1 MQTPHDRFFQE
12 MFEKK
17 VVAEEFIKKYLPP
30 ELLEL
35 INMDRLEIS
44 KKSFVSKHLKKYF
57 SKMLKENKHNIIASN
72 YDNSHIEL

>member
-1 MQTPHDRFFQE
+1 

-35 INMDRLEIS
+35 INMNKLEIS
-44 KKSFVSKHLKKYF
+44 KKSFVSKHLKNF
-57 SKMLKENKHNIIASN
+57 FRCCLSC
-72 YDNSHIEL
+72 